1 MKTNYTPGPWKALR
15 SNESEDGNYFDPEPG
30 ELFPYATISAPDG
43 RAVVTCHDLAKI
55 KEGDAHLIAAAP
67 DLLEALEGF
76 LSWSIENEER
86 PNYATKV
93 QKPVV
98 VEKVRAA
105 IAKARGEVVR

>member
-1 MKTNYTPGPWKALR
+1 MKTETVYLPGSLVARGTEIHGTARPGWREKGMLSPRYLVARVLQVVGGR
-15 SNESEDGNYFDPEPG
+15 EQSEETAR
-30 ELFPYATISAPDG
+30 LF
-43 RAVVTCHDLAKI
+43 
-55 KEGDAHLIAAAP
+55 AAAP

-93 QKPVV
+93 QKPVI

-105 IAKARGEVVR
+105 IAKARGVANI

>member
-1 MKTNYTPGPWKALR
+1 MSNLKPAQMRTLATVKVATMFLWPDHAIGKREQHNASIQALLDER
-15 SNESEDGNYFDPEPG
+15 RE
-30 ELFPYATISAPDG
+30 
-43 RAVVTCHDLAKI
+43 
-55 KEGDAHLIAAAP
+55 
-67 DLLEALEGF
+67 LLEALDGF

-105 IAKARGEVVR
+105 IAKARGVANI

>member
-1 MKTNYTPGPWKALR
+1 VNASTMFLWPDHAIGKRESREIREQHNASIQALLDER
-15 SNESEDGNYFDPEPG
+15 RE
-30 ELFPYATISAPDG
+30 
-43 RAVVTCHDLAKI
+43 
-55 KEGDAHLIAAAP
+55 
-67 DLLEALEGF
+67 LLEALEGF

-105 IAKARGEVVR
+105 IAKARGVANI